1 MINATFEEGV
11 DRNPSGEDDDAKNV
25 ETETQ
30 KKRLATENQKKRLVT
45 EKESGNFKKV
55 EDLRPA
61 GEEPS
66 LPSTLAA
73 HYFRQVAA
81 STFYI

>member
-25 ETETQ
+25 ETENQ
-30 KKRLATENQKKRLVT
+30 KKRLATE
-45 EKESGNFKKV
+45 KESGKFKKV
-55 EDLRPA
+55 EDLSPG

-73 HYFRQVAA
+73 HYFRQVAV